1 VFFHFNVVFLI
12 FLKVGTTN
20 KSTGATHKV
29 SARKGLLTRSRARS
43 LGVAVAVASVVK
55 EERKR
60 RKRTRRRMKM
70 AIAAAVTA
78 TKNLAVLPCI
88 RYIHIFVPY

>member
-1 VFFHFNVVFLI
+1 MSARVRH
-12 FLKVGTTN
+12 KVGTTN
-20 KSTGATHKV
+20 RITGATHKA

-88 RYIHIFVPY
+88 RCGGGRGPVYQCC